1 MQLIQGVAYYSC
13 FCCCSQKW
21 LNKHLPNDWLA
32 ACWIL
37 LWTAIVATF
46 ISTILTLYEIYEKDK
61 LLIFLMA
68 TTLFE
73 CVCCWIGSCYW
84 VAGSYAEESGK
95 SGPDEENRHNNNNE
109 VYKQSG
115 SSALLNPSFSD
126 NNSST
131 HQKKSNETKRG
142 GWFAVLW
149 RSRSNDRTKSDNFT
163 TPFISADNGDF

>member
-95 SGPDEENRHNNNNE
+95 SGPDEENRHNNNE

-131 HQKKSNETKRG
+131 HQKKSNETKQG